1 MCVVLAITNNTN
13 SKMDLIECDSEDDA
27 LCKMKAFYVN
37 LSTASQVDYY
47 NTYFDS
53 ETKYAQ
59 IVNGFEQIELRI
71 GVLRGLPK

>member
-1 MCVVLAITNNTN
+1 MCVVLAITNTTN
-13 SKMDLIECDSEDDA
+13 SKVDLIECDNEDDA
-27 LCKMKAFYVN
+27 LRKMEAFYIN
-37 LSTASQVDYY
+37 LSTASQVDYN

-53 ETKYAQ
+53 EIKYAQ